1 MLLLTGMAL
10 ADGHEVF
17 DQLFGDGGQGQCQGE
32 STAPIRRRLHLDAG
46 TQQPADPLHDG
57 KSEAGAALTGALGPN
72 ESGILALVTA
82 GDVEAVKADMP
93 LSALSDYHTEL
104 KSMTQGQG
112 SFTME
117 FSHYD
122 PVPRDV
128 QQQLEAEHNKKD
140 EE

>member
-1 MLLLTGMAL
+1 MGDVTGNMAGRRASISGTESL
-10 ADGHEVF
+10 S
-17 DQLFGDGGQGQCQGE
+17 GGQ
-32 STAPIRRRLHLDAG
+32 
-46 TQQPADPLHDG
+46 
-57 KSEAGAALTGALGPN
+57 
-72 ESGILALVTA
+72 VT
-82 GDVEAVKADMP
+82 VKADMP

-128 QQQLEAEHNKKD
+128 QQQLEADYKKKD
-140 EE
+140 DE